1 MRTPLR
7 AARTSVLIAG
17 PATAGEALLGV
28 HVHDADAVDFI
39 AVAHLGG
46 CDALSGT
53 LRIDFASSAGG
64 VVIDTEYG
72 GGGTLHPRGV
82 EVALGP
88 VEVAPVEDGALALDL
103 VLTALAP
110 GEQAVVLLDLDSAAG
125 GIAARDR
132 DIAGSVA
139 EFSAQGEAVE
149 AAFGPDGR
157 AVLTVPCLP
166 PGLV

>member
-1 MRTPLR
+1 MPVPVR
-7 AARTSVLIAG
+7 AALIFAFLAG
-17 PATAGEALLGV
+17 PAGASEAFLGV

-39 AVAHLGG
+39 AVRNLGG

-53 LRIDFASSAGG
+53 LRIDFAPSAGG

-88 VEVAPVEDGALALDL
+88 AEVAPVADGARALEI

-110 GEQAVVLLDLDSAAG
+110 EEEAVILLDLDSAAG

-157 AVLTVPCLP
+157 AILTVPCLP